1 MANIN
6 LRLYGEQLYPN
17 IPKYL
22 SAYINPEIKKEDFIS
37 MYKNGQ
43 VELKQIS
50 LKQKINLNPQIV
62 MENASIEDLKLNIP
76 NEQENFSIYLNNMKC
91 LLSFSDITEEQIEL
105 LSKENQKKLI
115 DEFMKYA
122 VAKIEKKD
130 GPSFFDNLI
139 KTVID
144 KILNGLSI
152 EINNLELE
160 VTINNG
166 KNKSFIFII
175 EKINYSDQNGI
186 KINNISLMYKEDLV
200 KMDVIDKFDFN
211 IDIIHSN
218 EEGKQNQ
225 INMYLSDFKFE
236 LKNSVYKEF
245 LNFFDLFDNARYK
258 KIYFLY
264 KKLILFR
271 KPIRNENK
279 INYKALW
286 HYAIKTVIKLQ
297 KYIKYNKPEIFDLI
311 ESSQIKI
318 IKKYLENEK
327 NDENF
332 LLPDKKNTLK
342 ATKEKVEKKVIEN
355 KKGNV
360 LANAFGF
367 FFGAKKEDDKKDEL
381 TEEEKEISEDIYKD
395 SNLINYING
404 KIDNNKI
411 GFTSIIEKIKKFLSN
426 VSFDINI
433 TKLELILNNM
443 KTSDK
448 QNLFIKGMRLTFNY
462 INEEFD
468 FKYIINDIGYAN
480 NKSFFD
486 KDAQNNAIE
495 FNRDKNNFINLNF
508 GFKNVELQLNENLI
522 IFFMTFFKLNKPKR
536 STKIFHEKK
545 YDLIIEKKE
554 EKEEKEKENENKIM
568 KGIKNFSFINNF
580 KISNIPSFSI
590 KTEDNR
596 ITINTKNYY
605 VKEDSFSFTI
615 NITDSYGVILKDFTI
630 NPKKDK
636 NHFIFHYMFI
646 LLQ

>member
-17 IPKYL
+17 ISKYL
-22 SAYINPEIKKEDFIS
+22 STYINPEIKKEDFIS

-50 LKQKINLNPQIV
+50 LKEKININPQLV

-91 LLSFSDITEEQIEL
+91 LLSLSDITEEQIEL
-105 LSKENQKKLI
+105 LSKENKKKLI
-115 DEFMKYA
+115 DEFIKYA

-130 GPSFFDNLI
+130 GPSFLDNLI

-160 VTINNG
+160 ITINNG

-175 EKINYSDQNGI
+175 EKIEYSDQKGI
-186 KINNISLMYKEDLV
+186 KIKNICLMYKENLI

-211 IDIIHSN
+211 VDIIHSN

-264 KKLILFR
+264 KKLILFH

-279 INYKALW
+279 LNYKALW
-286 HYAIKTVIKLQ
+286 YYAIKTVIKLQ

-332 LLPDKKNTLK
+332 LLPDKKNVLK

-360 LANAFGF
+360 
-367 FFGAKKEDDKKDEL
+367 
-381 TEEEKEISEDIYKD
+381 
-395 SNLINYING
+395 
-404 KIDNNKI
+404 
-411 GFTSIIEKIKKFLSN
+411 
-426 VSFDINI
+426 
-433 TKLELILNNM
+433 
-443 KTSDK
+443 
-448 QNLFIKGMRLTFNY
+448 
-462 INEEFD
+462 
-468 FKYIINDIGYAN
+468 
-480 NKSFFD
+480 
-486 KDAQNNAIE
+486 
-495 FNRDKNNFINLNF
+495 
-508 GFKNVELQLNENLI
+508 
-522 IFFMTFFKLNKPKR
+522 
-536 STKIFHEKK
+536 
-545 YDLIIEKKE
+545 
-554 EKEEKEKENENKIM
+554 
-568 KGIKNFSFINNF
+568 
-580 KISNIPSFSI
+580 
-590 KTEDNR
+590 
-596 ITINTKNYY
+596 
-605 VKEDSFSFTI
+605 
-615 NITDSYGVILKDFTI
+615 
-630 NPKKDK
+630 
-636 NHFIFHYMFI
+636 
-646 LLQ
+646 